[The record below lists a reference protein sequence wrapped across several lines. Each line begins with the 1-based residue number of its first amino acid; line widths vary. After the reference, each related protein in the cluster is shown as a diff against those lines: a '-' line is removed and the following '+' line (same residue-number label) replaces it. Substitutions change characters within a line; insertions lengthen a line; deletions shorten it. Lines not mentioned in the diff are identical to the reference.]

1 MKISFLLSE
10 KKREIAKTWFDLIV
24 ETYPQDTANFLKT
37 QKNRFGN
44 PVGYTITEGI
54 DVVLEELSGEMDFTR
69 VSRYLDNI
77 IRIRAIQDFTPSQAV
92 GFIFLL
98 KKVIREE
105 LADEIREKQLFND
118 LLMIESQID
127 QLANVSFD
135 MYMASREKI
144 YKLRANE
151 LKNRTSRILKMSN
164 MFKETEVEEK
174 DTSGF

>member
-1 MKISFLLSE
+1 MRIGLLLSE
-10 KKREIAKTWFDLIV
+10 KKHEIAKTWFDLIV

-44 PVGYTITEGI
+44 PVGFTISEGI
-54 DVVLEELSGEMDFTR
+54 DAILGELSGELDLAR
-69 VSRYLDNI
+69 VSPYLDNI

-98 KKVIREE
+98 KKVIWEA
-105 LADEIREKQLFND
+105 LASEIRKNQLFD
-118 LLMIESQID
+118 ELLVIESQID

-135 MYMASREKI
+135 MYIACREKI

-151 LKNRTSRILKMSN
+151 LRNRTSRILKMSN
-164 MFKETEVEEK
+164 MFKDTEAEEK
-174 DTSGF
+174 DTAGF

>member
-1 MKISFLLSE
+1 MRISLLLSE
-10 KKREIAKTWFDLIV
+10 KKHKISKTWFDLIV

-44 PVGYTITEGI
+44 PVGYTISEGI
-54 DVVLEELSGEMDFTR
+54 DVVLEELSGEIDFER

-92 GFIFLL
+92 GFMFLL

-105 LADEIREKQLFND
+105 LADEIRKDQLFD
-118 LLMIESQID
+118 ELLLIESQID
-127 QLANVSFD
+127 QLANISFD

-151 LKNRTSRILKMSN
+151 LKNRTSRILKM
-164 MFKETEVEEK
+164 
-174 DTSGF
+174 

>member
-1 MKISFLLSE
+1 MKIGLLLSE
-10 KKREIAKTWFDLIV
+10 KKREISKTWFDLIV

-44 PVGYTITEGI
+44 PVGFTISEGI
-54 DVVLEELSGEMDFTR
+54 DVILEELSGDMDFAK
-69 VSRYLDNI
+69 VAQYLDSI

-105 LADEIREKQLFND
+105 LAKEIREDQLFD
-118 LLMIESQID
+118 EVLTIESRID
-127 QLANVSFD
+127 QIANLSFD
-135 MYMASREKI
+135 MYMACREKI

-151 LKNRTSRILKMSN
+151 LRNRTSRILKVSN
-164 MFKETEVEEK
+164 MFKEEEVEEEG
-174 DTSGF
+174 TTG

>member
-1 MKISFLLSE
+1 MRIRLLLSE
-10 KKREIAKTWFDLIV
+10 KKREISKTWFDLIV

-44 PVGYTITEGI
+44 PVGYTISEGI
-54 DVVLEELSGEMDFTR
+54 DVVLEELSGETDFER

-105 LADEIREKQLFND
+105 LAGEIRNNELYD
-118 LLMIESQID
+118 ELLTIESQID
-127 QLANVSFD
+127 QLASISFD

-151 LKNRTSRILKMSN
+151 LKNRTSRILKVSN
-164 MFKETEVEEK
+164 MFKETDVEEK
-174 DTSGF
+174 DTAGF

>member
-1 MKISFLLSE
+1 MKISLLLSE
-10 KKREIAKTWFDLIV
+10 KKHEISKKWFDLIV
-24 ETYPQDTANFLKT
+24 GTYPHDTANFLKT

-44 PVGYTITEGI
+44 PVGHTISEMV
-54 DVVLEELSGEMDFTR
+54 DVVLEELTGEIDFTR
-69 VSRYLDNI
+69 VCRYLDSI

-92 GFIFLL
+92 AFIFFL

-105 LADEIREKQLFND
+105 LADEIHEHQLFD
-118 LLMIESQID
+118 ELLVIESQID

-151 LKNRTSRILKMSN
+151 LRNRTSRMLKVSN
-164 MFKETEVEEK
+164 MFKETEVEKK
-174 DTSGF
+174 DAAGI